1 MTKFAKVTAM
11 TAALIMCGA
20 VNAATITLDGTN
32 LTIEDAWKIANNE
45 ADVAIAPKAMKLL
58 EDSYKLV
65 LRSAASGQQV
75 YGLTVGVGLNKDQ
88 KLFTADG
95 KLTDAV
101 IKASRAFNY
110 NALRSHSAAVGKM
123 MPTNLARLSMVVRLN
138 TLLTGKSG
146 AQPRVAELYRDFLNK
161 GVTPLIP
168 SEGSI
173 GEADILM
180 ASHVGAVMIGEWK
193 AEVKGKVVDGKT
205 ALKKAGITPLV
216 PEGKDALAILSNNSV
231 AVAYA
236 IEAARNA
243 ARVIQLTP
251 TVYGLSLEGL
261 NGNVAP
267 ILPQTVGQRPFEG
280 LAQTAADMRA
290 ALKGSYLWDADNA
303 RPLQDPLSFRVTVY
317 GLSEAKRALKDLNE
331 QITVQINSTD
341 DNPATVL
348 NASEEYRKE
357 SSQVAKYF
365 VDGDGVKGGI
375 FPSGNFNPL
384 PVALALQRTSL
395 AMAHLSHYS
404 VQRTIHLSYDQF
416 TGLTRFLSDP
426 DNHGHAFGAIQKAFM
441 GLHVDNMA
449 LAQPVSLYGM
459 PVAGEIEDTFTN
471 ILQAAK
477 RLNTIDENLF
487 QIYSLEMLHSAQAVD
502 LRRMLKNK
510 DLKLSTPTEGLYKAY
525 RKIVPYVKNDRIFTE
540 DIKNGAELLRTY
552 NLKK

>member
-205 ALKKAGITPLV
+205 ALKRAGITPLV

-290 ALKGSYLWDADNA
+290 AKKCLHRAKIVQYGMQHDFQCTCRKIRLAGAQRTARMTIPLRFSMLPKNIVRNRARLLSTLWTA
-303 RPLQDPLSFRVTVY
+303 TV
-317 GLSEAKRALKDLNE
+317 SRA
-331 QITVQINSTD
+331 VSSR
-341 DNPATVL
+341 PATSIRCPLLSLCSVRL
-348 NASEEYRKE
+348 LPWLICRTTPCSVRSICPMT
-357 SSQVAKYF
+357 SSRV
-365 VDGDGVKGGI
+365 
-375 FPSGNFNPL
+375 
-384 PVALALQRTSL
+384 
-395 AMAHLSHYS
+395 
-404 VQRTIHLSYDQF
+404 
-416 TGLTRFLSDP
+416 
-426 DNHGHAFGAIQKAFM
+426 
-441 GLHVDNMA
+441 
-449 LAQPVSLYGM
+449 
-459 PVAGEIEDTFTN
+459 
-471 ILQAAK
+471 
-477 RLNTIDENLF
+477 
-487 QIYSLEMLHSAQAVD
+487 
-502 LRRMLKNK
+502 
-510 DLKLSTPTEGLYKAY
+510 
-525 RKIVPYVKNDRIFTE
+525 
-540 DIKNGAELLRTY
+540 
-552 NLKK
+552 

>member
-384 PVALALQRTSL
+384 PVALALQRT
-395 AMAHLSHYS
+395 
-404 VQRTIHLSYDQF
+404 IHLSYDQF

-487 QIYSLEMLHSAQAVD
+487 QIYSLEMLHSAQAID

>member
-138 TLLTGKSG
+138 TLLTGK
-146 AQPRVAELYRDFLNK
+146 
-161 GVTPLIP
+161 
-168 SEGSI
+168 
-173 GEADILM
+173 
-180 ASHVGAVMIGEWK
+180 
-193 AEVKGKVVDGKT
+193 T
-205 ALKKAGITPLV
+205 ALKRAGITPLV

-487 QIYSLEMLHSAQAVD
+487 QIYSLEMLHSAQAID

>member
-216 PEGKDALAILSNNSV
+216 PEGKDALAILSFRRPSV
-231 AVAYA
+231 S
-236 IEAARNA
+236 ARLKA
-243 ARVIQLTP
+243 WLRQP
-251 TVYGLSLEGL
+251 
-261 NGNVAP
+261 P
-267 ILPQTVGQRPFEG
+267 IC
-280 LAQTAADMRA
+280 
-290 ALKGSYLWDADNA
+290 ALL
-303 RPLQDPLSFRVTVY
+303 
-317 GLSEAKRALKDLNE
+317 
-331 QITVQINSTD
+331 
-341 DNPATVL
+341 
-348 NASEEYRKE
+348 
-357 SSQVAKYF
+357 
-365 VDGDGVKGGI
+365 
-375 FPSGNFNPL
+375 
-384 PVALALQRTSL
+384 
-395 AMAHLSHYS
+395 
-404 VQRTIHLSYDQF
+404 
-416 TGLTRFLSDP
+416 
-426 DNHGHAFGAIQKAFM
+426 
-441 GLHVDNMA
+441 
-449 LAQPVSLYGM
+449 
-459 PVAGEIEDTFTN
+459 
-471 ILQAAK
+471 
-477 RLNTIDENLF
+477 
-487 QIYSLEMLHSAQAVD
+487 
-502 LRRMLKNK
+502 
-510 DLKLSTPTEGLYKAY
+510 
-525 RKIVPYVKNDRIFTE
+525 
-540 DIKNGAELLRTY
+540 
-552 NLKK
+552 

>member
-1 MTKFAKVTAM
+1 M
-11 TAALIMCGA
+11 
-20 VNAATITLDGTN
+20 
-32 LTIEDAWKIANNE
+32 
-45 ADVAIAPKAMKLL
+45 
-58 EDSYKLV
+58 
-65 LRSAASGQQV
+65 
-75 YGLTVGVGLNKDQ
+75 
-88 KLFTADG
+88 
-95 KLTDAV
+95 

-216 PEGKDALAILSNNSV
+216 PEGKDALAILSNSSV

-487 QIYSLEMLHSAQAVD
+487 QIYSLEMLHSAQAID

-510 DLKLSTPTEGLYKAY
+510 DLRLSTPTEGLYKAY

>member
-280 LAQTAADMRA
+280 LAQTAIPIIVLPLIISTLMRFIQGSGTVAMTTA
-290 ALKGSYLWDADNA
+290 ASISAPIIIASGVNPTLGAIACCAGSLFFSYFNDSYFWVVNRTLG
-303 RPLQDPLSFRVTVY
+303 V
-317 GLSEAKRALKDLNE
+317 SEAKDQL
-331 QITVQINSTD
+331 QVWSVTSTI
-341 DNPATVL
+341 AWAIGVVEVL
-348 NASEEYRKE
+348 
-357 SSQVAKYF
+357 V
-365 VDGDGVKGGI
+365 
-375 FPSGNFNPL
+375 
-384 PVALALQRTSL
+384 
-395 AMAHLSHYS
+395 LS
-404 VQRTIHLSYDQF
+404 F
-416 TGLTRFLSDP
+416 
-426 DNHGHAFGAIQKAFM
+426 FM
-441 GLHVDNMA
+441 
-449 LAQPVSLYGM
+449 
-459 PVAGEIEDTFTN
+459 
-471 ILQAAK
+471 
-477 RLNTIDENLF
+477 
-487 QIYSLEMLHSAQAVD
+487 
-502 LRRMLKNK
+502 
-510 DLKLSTPTEGLYKAY
+510 
-525 RKIVPYVKNDRIFTE
+525 
-540 DIKNGAELLRTY
+540 
-552 NLKK
+552 

>member
-1 MTKFAKVTAM
+1 M
-11 TAALIMCGA
+11 
-20 VNAATITLDGTN
+20 
-32 LTIEDAWKIANNE
+32 
-45 ADVAIAPKAMKLL
+45 AIAPKAMKLL

-231 AVAYA
+231 AVAY
-236 IEAARNA
+236 
-243 ARVIQLTP
+243 
-251 TVYGLSLEGL
+251 
-261 NGNVAP
+261 
-267 ILPQTVGQRPFEG
+267 
-280 LAQTAADMRA
+280 AADMRA

-487 QIYSLEMLHSAQAVD
+487 QIYSLEMLHSAQAID

-540 DIKNGAELLRTY
+540 DIRNGAELLRTY

>member
-384 PVALALQRTSL
+384 PVALALQRT
-395 AMAHLSHYS
+395 
-404 VQRTIHLSYDQF
+404 IHLSYDQF

-487 QIYSLEMLHSAQAVD
+487 QIYSLEMLHSAQAID

-510 DLKLSTPTEGLYKAY
+510 DLKLSMPTEGLYKAY
-525 RKIVPYVKNDRIFTE
+525 RKLVPYVKNDRIFTE

>member
-1 MTKFAKVTAM
+1 MTKFAKVSAM
-11 TAALIMCGA
+11 TAALILCGA
-20 VNAATITLDGTN
+20 VNAATITLDGSN
-32 LTIEDAWKIANNE
+32 LSIEDAWKIANNE
-45 ADVAIAPKAMKLL
+45 ADVAIDPKAMKLL

-110 NALRSHSAAVGKM
+110 NALRSHSAAVGEM

-193 AEVKGKVVDGKT
+193 AEVKGKVVDGKA

-236 IEAARNA
+236 IEAALNA
-243 ARVIQLTP
+243 ARVIELTP
-251 TVYGLSLEGL
+251 TVYALSLEGL

-267 ILPQTVGQRPFEG
+267 ILPQTIGQRPFEG

-290 ALKGSYLWDADNA
+290 ALKGSYLWNADDA

-317 GLSEAKRALKDLNE
+317 GLSEAKRALNDLNE
-331 QITVQINSTD
+331 QIRVQINSTD

-348 NASEEYRKE
+348 NASQEYRNE

-365 VDGDGVKGGI
+365 VDGAEVKGGI

-384 PVALALQRTSL
+384 PVALSLQRMSL

-416 TGLTRFLSDP
+416 TDLTRFLHDP

-477 RLNTIDENLF
+477 RLNTIDENMF
-487 QIYSLEMLHSAQAVD
+487 QIYSLELLHSAQAVD

-510 DLKLSTPTEGLYKAY
+510 DIKLSEPTEGLYKAY
-525 RKIVPYVKNDRIFTE
+525 RKLVPYVKNDRIFTG

-552 NLKK
+552 KLSK